1 MSSRQEELET
11 VKAIIRALLI
21 ADKRTFTVRQFI
33 NEYRSSEGQNFP
45 YAKFGHSDPLNF
57 LRSLTDTVQVYQS
70 GSEFYVKPNV
80 TQDVQHVQ
88 KLVSR
93 QKDSTSKPTATTQR
107 RYNRFPSSMMP
118 PQRLGPPLL
127 PMQPPQRQ
135 GPPPRLCPPP
145 PPTTQQLMRVKSNIK
160 ELLSTCV
167 DGITLGQLEEMYARK
182 HSTGINY
189 TLFGHAS
196 LESFVFSMSDILC
209 ALRSSLGVVKIF
221 RNKNDTIGSNP
232 RHAAMP
238 TPVPSFAAHKPQS
251 AHTGTFATSQNQR
264 QAKTQPYTRTY
275 NADNMGNRN
284 PQPASMLP
292 FPTPAFPT
300 PSIAQWSTAPPSQ
313 ACQTENVPKNPG
325 PPELPLTED
334 WTPKRTMPA
343 VPAASR
349 PPPACADLK
358 LRSIGTRSSSLSS
371 SSSSSVI
378 VGGATGGGDLPL
390 NPKVVS
396 GFKRM
401 FSNHPDGIWLKD
413 FAEVYESETGQELR
427 VGELGFSTLLQ
438 LLENCAGTLEVKRPV
453 QGGDFMVCQV
463 DRQRQ
468 PILEP
473 RVLSTLESAL
483 RASDSRGLSLDELLQ
498 AYQDLSGVPLS
509 PSDHGFTR
517 QAFVLFLTGQ
527 LPVVY
532 EPLGKGQFVLKWSD
546 IGREDGG
553 SVEAPPVA
561 RAPVASPPLLAY
573 GPFRVQEGLVDREY
587 CPVYVSQVFSI
598 HNFYVQLKGNDTSLQ
613 LEVLMNELETV
624 YEGHSS
630 DTQVVDERHIRP
642 GFPCAAPYTYSDG
655 SSDWHRGMVVSVG
668 QDPLSCKVVS
678 PQSVV
683 PTEWARLVISLQV
696 LYVDYGTMAEVKKT
710 MLRTLKDEFLVL
722 PAQAIRATMGH
733 LKPFSP
739 SGWTAQSKSRFM
751 ELVSGDRTLMCK
763 VLERQGVAYSINLCD
778 TTNDPDVHIS
788 DILVEEG
795 HALPADTLPTQVEVG
810 SQAAAQA
817 VDQQGRRLASQQAS
831 GSAGPQAG
839 QQVVHPIS
847 QSVARHAG
855 QQANPRTGLEAG
867 SQLAQPTGLPVPE
880 RIVRPAF
887 ESAGQQNGQP
897 SSSRSAPEPAG
908 APEENED
915 FMSVLRREL
924 DGPCNARSIK
934 PEYLKSGKC
943 LMVLNYDQT
952 PYVSSANVGQL
963 LGLTSDQLL
972 QNLEEKQIQFRILVL
987 HRDSNVELFN
997 QMAGYNVPGVKVKQL
1012 LAPQV
1017 TFFKLKNVNDLLNLF
1032 EFPSQRLRHE
1042 VSSVLR
1048 SFDPNADYWMNVSDD
1063 SDSDDSPSVEDELRK
1078 LSARRKE
1085 IHADIMTNKVSNLK
1099 VDELSSIETEI
1110 ARCEALLSEKV
1121 KRTIPEGPQVAAFT
1135 NGYAAPLEDW

>member
-118 PQRLGPPLL
+118 PQRLGPSLL

-135 GPPPRLCPPP
+135 GLPPRLCPPP
-145 PPTTQQLMRVKSNIK
+145 PPPTAQQLMRVKSNIK

-196 LESFVFSMSDILC
+196 LESFVFSLSDVLC

-221 RNKNDTIGSNP
+221 RNKNDTTGSNP

-251 AHTGTFATSQNQR
+251 AHTGTFATSQNPR

-292 FPTPAFPT
+292 LSTPAFST

-313 ACQTENVPKNPG
+313 AGQTENVPKNPG

-438 LLENCAGTLEVKRPV
+438 LLETCAGTLEVKRPV

-546 IGREDGG
+546 TGREDGG
-553 SVEAPPVA
+553 PVEAPPVA

-573 GPFRVQEGLVDREY
+573 GPFRVQEGLLDREY

-668 QDPLSCKVVS
+668 QDPLSCKV
-678 PQSVV
+678 
-683 PTEWARLVISLQV
+683 

-751 ELVSGDRTLMCK
+751 DLVSGDRTLMCK

-795 HALPADTLPTQVEVG
+795 HALPADTLPTQMEVG
-810 SQAAAQA
+810 SQVAAQA
-817 VDQQGRRLASQQAS
+817 VDQQGRRLAAQQAS
-831 GSAGPQAG
+831 RRDGPQAG
-839 QQVVHPIS
+839 QQVVHPVS
-847 QSVARHAG
+847 QPVARHAG

-867 SQLAQPTGLPVPE
+867 AQLAQPTGLPVPE

-887 ESAGQQNGQP
+887 ESAGQQNGQA

-915 FMSVLRREL
+915 IMSVLRREL

-943 LMVLNYDQT
+943 LMVLNYEKM

-987 HRDSNVELFN
+987 HRDSNIELFN

-1032 EFPSQRLRHE
+1032 ECPGQRLRHE

-1048 SFDPNADYWMNVSDD
+1048 SFNPNADYWMNVSDD

-1099 VDELSSIETEI
+1099 VDELSSIEKEI

-1121 KRTIPEGPQVAAFT
+1121 KRTIPEGPQAAAFT

>member
-57 LRSLTDTVQVYQS
+57 LRSLTDTVQVYQF

-88 KLVSR
+88 KL
-93 QKDSTSKPTATTQR
+93 
-107 RYNRFPSSMMP
+107 
-118 PQRLGPPLL
+118 
-127 PMQPPQRQ
+127 
-135 GPPPRLCPPP
+135 
-145 PPTTQQLMRVKSNIK
+145 LMRVKSNIK

-189 TLFGHAS
+189 TLFGHVS
-196 LESFVFSMSDILC
+196 LESFVFSI
-209 ALRSSLGVVKIF
+209 
-221 RNKNDTIGSNP
+221 
-232 RHAAMP
+232 
-238 TPVPSFAAHKPQS
+238 
-251 AHTGTFATSQNQR
+251 
-264 QAKTQPYTRTY
+264 
-275 NADNMGNRN
+275 
-284 PQPASMLP
+284 
-292 FPTPAFPT
+292 
-300 PSIAQWSTAPPSQ
+300 
-313 ACQTENVPKNPG
+313 PKNPG

-546 IGREDGG
+546 TGREDSGL
-553 SVEAPPVA
+553 VEAPPVA

-710 MLRTLKDEFLVL
+710 MLRTLK
-722 PAQAIRATMGH
+722 
-733 LKPFSP
+733 
-739 SGWTAQSKSRFM
+739 
-751 ELVSGDRTLMCK
+751 
-763 VLERQGVAYSINLCD
+763 
-778 TTNDPDVHIS
+778 
-788 DILVEEG
+788 
-795 HALPADTLPTQVEVG
+795 
-810 SQAAAQA
+810 
-817 VDQQGRRLASQQAS
+817 
-831 GSAGPQAG
+831 
-839 QQVVHPIS
+839 
-847 QSVARHAG
+847 
-855 QQANPRTGLEAG
+855 
-867 SQLAQPTGLPVPE
+867 
-880 RIVRPAF
+880 
-887 ESAGQQNGQP
+887 
-897 SSSRSAPEPAG
+897 
-908 APEENED
+908 
-915 FMSVLRREL
+915 
-924 DGPCNARSIK
+924 
-934 PEYLKSGKC
+934 
-943 LMVLNYDQT
+943 
-952 PYVSSANVGQL
+952 
-963 LGLTSDQLL
+963 
-972 QNLEEKQIQFRILVL
+972 
-987 HRDSNVELFN
+987 
-997 QMAGYNVPGVKVKQL
+997 
-1012 LAPQV
+1012 
-1017 TFFKLKNVNDLLNLF
+1017 
-1032 EFPSQRLRHE
+1032 
-1042 VSSVLR
+1042 
-1048 SFDPNADYWMNVSDD
+1048 
-1063 SDSDDSPSVEDELRK
+1063 
-1078 LSARRKE
+1078 
-1085 IHADIMTNKVSNLK
+1085 
-1099 VDELSSIETEI
+1099 
-1110 ARCEALLSEKV
+1110 
-1121 KRTIPEGPQVAAFT
+1121 
-1135 NGYAAPLEDW
+1135 

>member
-88 KLVSR
+88 NLVSR

-107 RYNRFPSSMMP
+107 RYNRFTSSMMP
-118 PQRLGPPLL
+118 PQRLGPSLL

-145 PPTTQQLMRVKSNIK
+145 PPTAQQLRVKSNIK

-196 LESFVFSMSDILC
+196 LESFVFSLSDVLC
-209 ALRSSLGVVKIF
+209 ALKSSLGVVKIF
-221 RNKNDTIGSNP
+221 RNKNDSDKKLLKSSLTKVP
-232 RHAAMP
+232 A
-238 TPVPSFAAHKPQS
+238 PVHFAAHKPQS

-275 NADNMGNRN
+275 SAGM
-284 PQPASMLP
+284 
-292 FPTPAFPT
+292 
-300 PSIAQWSTAPPSQ
+300 
-313 ACQTENVPKNPG
+313 
-325 PPELPLTED
+325 
-334 WTPKRTMPA
+334 TMPA

-378 VGGATGGGDLPL
+378 VGGATGATGGGELSL

-413 FAEVYESETGQELR
+413 FAEVYEVGTTGQELR

-483 RASDSRGLSLDELLQ
+483 RASDSQGLSLDELLQ

-546 IGREDGG
+546 TGREDGG
-553 SVEAPPVA
+553 PVEAPPVA

-573 GPFRVQEGLVDREY
+573 GPFRVQEGLLDREY

-668 QDPLSCKVVS
+668 QDPLSCKVV
-678 PQSVV
+678 
-683 PTEWARLVISLQV
+683 

-710 MLRTLKDEFLVL
+710 MLRTLK
-722 PAQAIRATMGH
+722 
-733 LKPFSP
+733 
-739 SGWTAQSKSRFM
+739 
-751 ELVSGDRTLMCK
+751 
-763 VLERQGVAYSINLCD
+763 
-778 TTNDPDVHIS
+778 
-788 DILVEEG
+788 
-795 HALPADTLPTQVEVG
+795 
-810 SQAAAQA
+810 
-817 VDQQGRRLASQQAS
+817 
-831 GSAGPQAG
+831 
-839 QQVVHPIS
+839 
-847 QSVARHAG
+847 
-855 QQANPRTGLEAG
+855 
-867 SQLAQPTGLPVPE
+867 
-880 RIVRPAF
+880 
-887 ESAGQQNGQP
+887 
-897 SSSRSAPEPAG
+897 
-908 APEENED
+908 
-915 FMSVLRREL
+915 
-924 DGPCNARSIK
+924 
-934 PEYLKSGKC
+934 
-943 LMVLNYDQT
+943 
-952 PYVSSANVGQL
+952 
-963 LGLTSDQLL
+963 
-972 QNLEEKQIQFRILVL
+972 
-987 HRDSNVELFN
+987 
-997 QMAGYNVPGVKVKQL
+997 
-1012 LAPQV
+1012 
-1017 TFFKLKNVNDLLNLF
+1017 
-1032 EFPSQRLRHE
+1032 
-1042 VSSVLR
+1042 
-1048 SFDPNADYWMNVSDD
+1048 
-1063 SDSDDSPSVEDELRK
+1063 
-1078 LSARRKE
+1078 
-1085 IHADIMTNKVSNLK
+1085 
-1099 VDELSSIETEI
+1099 
-1110 ARCEALLSEKV
+1110 
-1121 KRTIPEGPQVAAFT
+1121 
-1135 NGYAAPLEDW
+1135 